1 LGSIV
6 DYLPFLRRIT
16 HTLCFHLF
24 LFFFQYTQYTA
35 LAVGTSLIWG
45 SFELAVVPAILW
57 LRTARELVP
66 VQHLLEESLGQILYE
81 DSHISLAGIA
91 GTPQQQQSQ
100 QANHSLSPATKEK
113 IILQWK
119 RHTGVA
125 MARSYGAEQYQ
136 LLNLE
141 SESVDFFNAD
151 AQRIYGSAQEMQ
163 VLMALVF
170 AEWHEQEAVRQ
181 WHGLALGNPIG
192 NKVLTSHDEYA
203 LGGLAPAQ
211 SMPHIRHAHAAPTP
225 HAAPCALVPV
235 GLDRLKIAQIL
246 ERQGVTVTKD
256 LAAALTANIAAVDV
270 AKYNREARSLM
281 NSASARDDNRKVAA

>member
-1 LGSIV
+1 MMM
-6 DYLPFLRRIT
+6 DA
-16 HTLCFHLF
+16 
-24 LFFFQYTQYTA
+24 A

-81 DSHISLAGIA
+81 DSHLSLAGTSTTSPSSSSA
-91 GTPQQQQSQ
+91 QANQQQS
-100 QANHSLSPATKEK
+100 LSSATKEA

-170 AEWHEQEAVRQ
+170 AEWHEQEAVRT
-181 WHGLALGNPIG
+181 WHSMVLGNPVG

-203 LGGLAPAQ
+203 LGRLAPVRQ
-211 SMPHIRHAHAAPTP
+211 SILPHTRHHNDHAHATAAPTP

-235 GLDRLKIAQIL
+235 GLDRFKIAQIL

-256 LAAALTANIAAVDV
+256 MAAALSANIAAVDV
-270 AKYNREARSLM
+270 AKYNREARSWM
-281 NSASARDDNRKVAA
+281 NSSNSAGNNSGGGGSARDVDNRKAASIQTA